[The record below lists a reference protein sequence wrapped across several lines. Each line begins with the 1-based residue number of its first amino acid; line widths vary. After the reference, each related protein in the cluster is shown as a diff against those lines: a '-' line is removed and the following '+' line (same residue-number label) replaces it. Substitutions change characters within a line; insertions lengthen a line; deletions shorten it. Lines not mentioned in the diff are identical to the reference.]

1 MAGSGYQS
9 DAAAMSRAVAGFNE
23 SATDA
28 RSSMSALDDELR
40 NVLSRYQG
48 AQAQAFWQLHTRL
61 QEDMRT
67 AGQELDTMSQLIH
80 DSATNYDTG
89 DTDVAST
96 LNSLAGQTGNSAV
109 LSRLAGA

>member
-28 RSSMSALDDELR
+28 RSSMSALDNELR
-40 NVLSRYQG
+40 SVLSRYQG

-96 LNSLAGQTGNSAV
+96 LNSLAGQAGDSAV